1 QAERD
6 LPSVLQRIAGA
17 AVAEIEHVEYAGIS
31 LIERGAIRTAAA
43 TDPMVRRIDE
53 MQYRVEQGPCLTSLQ
68 DQLTIRSNDLEND
81 GRWPR
86 FVIGAVAEGV
96 RSMLSVQLFVE
107 GANLGALNTYSTE
120 INAYDDEDETVAIL
134 LAAHAAV
141 AMNAAQVHDNLR
153 IALEN

>member
-1 QAERD
+1 MPVRQAVGSQNQSPAPGLARELSRFARELQAERD

-86 FVIGAVAEGV
+86 F
-96 RSMLSVQLFVE
+96 
-107 GANLGALNTYSTE
+107 
-120 INAYDDEDETVAIL
+120 
-134 LAAHAAV
+134 
-141 AMNAAQVHDNLR
+141 
-153 IALEN
+153 